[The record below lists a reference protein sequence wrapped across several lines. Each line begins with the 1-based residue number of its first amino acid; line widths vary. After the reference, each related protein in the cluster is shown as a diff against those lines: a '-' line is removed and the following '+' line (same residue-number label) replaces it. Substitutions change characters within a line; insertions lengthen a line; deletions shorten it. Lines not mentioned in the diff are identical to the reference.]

1 MSRRAA
7 GLRGRS
13 AKIIATLGPGS
24 SAPGTIRLLAEAG
37 VDVFRLNFSHG
48 EQEKHKKTYE
58 AIRMTEELL
67 GRPLAVLADMQ
78 GPKIRVGKFPGG
90 ALKLDMR
97 GEYDLIVG
105 KETDADNVIPV
116 PRAEILSVLEEGDT
130 ILADDGLLIFT
141 VIKAGKNPR
150 VRSELPGVLKDRKG
164 FTVRG
169 KALPVPAL
177 SEKDRSDLAFAL
189 DMGVDIIALSFVQ
202 TVADI
207 DEARGLIG
215 DRAMIVA
222 KLEKPAAIDNLDAI
236 IEATDAVMIARGD
249 LGVEFPPEEV
259 PLIQRRIVRVA
270 RNAAKPVIVATQ
282 MLESMVE
289 NAAPTRAEASDVAT
303 AVYQGVDAVMLSAE
317 TAVGRHPA
325 TAVAIMNRIIRAVE
339 GADDYRQALVQ
350 YDGGGDQRD
359 DVDTTAQ
366 AVMDIA
372 ERNDTP
378 LALRTGD
385 IFRLAQFSRVR
396 GKQAILYGSLDDKR
410 LRQAQM
416 LWGVHAAEMEP
427 GDDWARR
434 LMLSAEQGGP
444 VTYAMWRGCDG
455 VWAWEMGVEDEA
467 L

>member
-1 MSRRAA
+1 MRKPAA

-13 AKIIATLGPGS
+13 AKIVATLGPGS

-48 EQEKHKKTYE
+48 EQEKHKRTCDV
-58 AIRMTEELL
+58 IRMTEDLL
-67 GRPLAVLADMQ
+67 GRPLAVLADLQ
-78 GPKIRVGKFPGG
+78 GPKIRVGQFPGG
-90 ALKLDMR
+90 ALKLEMR
-97 GEYDLIVG
+97 GEYDLVVG
-105 KETDADNVIPV
+105 AETDQANTIPV
-116 PRAEILSVLEEGDT
+116 PRAEILSVLAEGDT

-141 VIKAGKNPR
+141 VVQAGESPR

-169 KALPVPAL
+169 KTLPVPAL
-177 SEKDRSDLAFAL
+177 SQKDRSDLAFAL
-189 DMGVDIIALSFVQ
+189 EMGVDIIALSFVQ
-202 TVADI
+202 TVEDI
-207 DEARGLIG
+207 QEARDLIG
-215 DRAMIVA
+215 DQAMIVA
-222 KLEKPAAIDNLDAI
+222 KLEKPAAIENLEGI
-236 IEATDAVMIARGD
+236 IDATDAVMIARGD

-303 AVYQGVDAVMLSAE
+303 AIYQGVDAVMLSAE

-339 GADDYRQALVQ
+339 KADDYGQALVQ
-350 YDGGGDQRD
+350 YDGGGCARD
-359 DVDTTAQ
+359 DVDTTAR
-366 AVMDIA
+366 AVMEIA
-372 ERNDTP
+372 ERNQTP

-396 GKQAILYGSLDDKR
+396 GSEPILYGSVDQKR
-410 LRQAQM
+410 LRQAQL
-416 LWGVHAAEMEP
+416 LWGVNAAMMEP
-427 GDDWARR
+427 GDDWASR
-434 LMLSAEQGGP
+434 LMSTASLTGA
-444 VTYAMWRGCDG
+444 VTYAKWCGTEDR
-455 VWAWEMGVEDEA
+455 WAWEMGVETCE
-467 L
+467 

>member
-1 MSRRAA
+1 MTRRAA

-13 AKIIATLGPGS
+13 AKIVATLGPGS

-37 VDVFRLNFSHG
+37 VDVFRLNYSHG
-48 EQEKHKKTYE
+48 EQEKHKKTCD
-58 AIRMTEELL
+58 AIRMTEDLL
-67 GRPLAVLADMQ
+67 GRPIAVLADLQ
-78 GPKIRVGKFPGG
+78 GPKIRVGKFPDG

-97 GEYDLIVG
+97 GEYDLVVG
-105 KETDADNVIPV
+105 AETDKANTIPV
-116 PRAEILSVLEEGDT
+116 PRAEILSVLEVGDT

-141 VIKAGKNPR
+141 VIEAGEKPR
-150 VRSELPGVLKDRKG
+150 VRSDLPGTLKDRKG

-189 DMGVDIIALSFVQ
+189 EMGVDIIALSFVQ

-207 DEARGLIG
+207 EEARDLIG
-215 DRAMIVA
+215 DKAMIVA
-222 KLEKPAAIDNLDAI
+222 KLEKPAAIDNLEAI
-236 IEATDAVMIARGD
+236 IDATDAVMIARGD

-339 GADDYRQALVQ
+339 KADDYRQALVQ
-350 YDGGGDQRD
+350 YDGGGACND
-359 DVDTTAQ
+359 DVDTTAA
-366 AVMDIA
+366 AVMELA
-372 ERNDTP
+372 ERNDSP

-396 GKQAILYGSLDDKR
+396 GRQPILYGSLDEKR
-410 LRQAQM
+410 LRQAQL
-416 LWGVHAAEMEP
+416 LWGVDAAEMAP

-434 LMLSAEQGGP
+434 LMATAALDGP
-444 VTYAMWRGCDG
+444 VTYAMWRGEKG
-455 VWAWEMGVEDEA
+455 RWAWEMGVES
-467 L
+467 

>member
-1 MSRRAA
+1 MSKKSA

-48 EQEKHKKTYE
+48 EQEKHKKTCDV
-58 AIRMTEELL
+58 IRMTEDML
-67 GRPLAVLADMQ
+67 GRPLAVLADLQ
-78 GPKIRVGKFPGG
+78 GPKIRVGKFPDG
-90 ALKLDMR
+90 ALKLEMR
-97 GEYDLIVG
+97 GEYDLVVG
-105 KETDADNVIPV
+105 QETDKAGVIPV

-141 VIKAGKNPR
+141 VIAAGDKPR

-207 DEARGLIG
+207 EEARGLIG

-222 KLEKPAAIDNLDAI
+222 KLEKPAAIDNLDGI

-350 YDGGGDQRD
+350 YDGGGDNRD

-396 GKQAILYGSLDDKR
+396 GKQTILYGSLDEKR
-410 LRQAQM
+410 LRQSQM
-416 LWGVHAAEMEP
+416 LWGIHAAGMEP

-434 LMLSAEQGGP
+434 LMSSASQQGP
-444 VTYAMWRGCDG
+444 VTYAMWRGGDG
-455 VWAWEMGVEDEA
+455 VWAWEMGVEG
-467 L
+467 

>member
-48 EQEKHKKTYE
+48 EQEKHKKTYD

-105 KETDADNVIPV
+105 DETDAENVIPV

-141 VIKAGKNPR
+141 VIKAGKKPR

-189 DMGVDIIALSFVQ
+189 DMGADIIALSFVQ

-207 DEARGLIG
+207 EEARGLIG

-339 GADDYRQALVQ
+339 RADDYRQALVQ
-350 YDGGGDQRD
+350 YDGGGDKRD

-396 GKQAILYGSLDDKR
+396 GKQAIVYGSLDEKR

-434 LMLSAEQGGP
+434 LMMSAEQDGP

>member
-1 MSRRAA
+1 MSKRAA

-48 EQEKHKKTYE
+48 EQEKHKKTCDV
-58 AIRMTEELL
+58 IRMTEELL
-67 GRPLAVLADMQ
+67 GRPLAVLADLQ

-90 ALKLDMR
+90 ALKLEMR
-97 GEYDLIVG
+97 GEYDLVVG
-105 KETDADNVIPV
+105 QETDADNVIPV
-116 PRAEILSVLEEGDT
+116 PRAEILTVLEEGDT

-141 VIKAGKNPR
+141 VIEAGEKPR

-189 DMGVDIIALSFVQ
+189 EMGVDIVALSFVQ

-207 DEARGLIG
+207 EEARGLIG

-236 IEATDAVMIARGD
+236 IDATDAVMIARGD

-350 YDGGGDQRD
+350 YDGGGEKRD

-366 AVMDIA
+366 AVMEIA
-372 ERNDTP
+372 ERNTTP

-396 GKQAILYGSLDDKR
+396 GKQPILYGSLDEKR

-416 LWGVHAAEMEP
+416 LWGVHSAEMEP

-434 LMLSAEQGGP
+434 LMTSAGQEGP

-455 VWAWEMGVEDEA
+455 VWAWEMGVED
-467 L
+467 

>member
-1 MSRRAA
+1 MSKRAA

-48 EQEKHKKTYE
+48 EQEKHKKTCE
-58 AIRMTEELL
+58 VIRMTEELL
-67 GRPLAVLADMQ
+67 GRPLAVLADLQ

-90 ALKLDMR
+90 ALKLEMR
-97 GEYDLIVG
+97 GEYDLVVG
-105 KETDADNVIPV
+105 QETDAENVIPV
-116 PRAEILSVLEEGDT
+116 PRAEILTVLEEGDT

-141 VIKAGKNPR
+141 VIEAGEKPR
-150 VRSELPGVLKDRKG
+150 VRSELPGILKDRKG

-189 DMGVDIIALSFVQ
+189 EMGVDIVALSFVQ

-207 DEARGLIG
+207 EEARGLIG

-236 IEATDAVMIARGD
+236 IDATDAVMIARGD

-350 YDGGGDQRD
+350 YDGGGEKRD

-366 AVMDIA
+366 AVMEIA
-372 ERNDTP
+372 ERNTTP

-396 GKQAILYGSLDDKR
+396 GKQPILYGSLDEKR

-416 LWGVHAAEMEP
+416 LWGVHAAEMAP

-434 LMLSAEQGGP
+434 LMTSAEQKGA
-444 VTYAMWRGCDG
+444 VTYAMGRSCR
-455 VWAWEMGVEDEA
+455 
-467 L
+467 

>member
-1 MSRRAA
+1 MSTQAA

-13 AKIIATLGPGS
+13 AKIVATLGPGS

-48 EQEKHKKTYE
+48 EQAKHKLTYE
-58 AIRMTEELL
+58 TIRRTEELV
-67 GRPLAVLADMQ
+67 GRPLAVLADLQ
-78 GPKIRVGKFPGG
+78 GPKIRVGKFPDG
-90 ALKLDMR
+90 ALKLEMR
-97 GEYDLIVG
+97 GEYDLVVG
-105 KETDADNVIPV
+105 AETDAPKTIAV
-116 PRAEILSVLEEGDT
+116 PRKEILSVLEEGDT

-141 VIKAGKNPR
+141 VTQAGETPK

-189 DMGVDIIALSFVQ
+189 EMGVDIVALSFVQ

-207 DEARGLIG
+207 EEARGLIG
-215 DRAMIVA
+215 DKAMIVA
-222 KLEKPAAIDNLDAI
+222 KLEKPAAIDNLDGI

-339 GADDYRQALVQ
+339 KADDYRQALVQ
-350 YDGGGDQRD
+350 YDGGGDAHD
-359 DVDTTAQ
+359 DVDTTAK
-366 AVMDIA
+366 AVMEIA

-385 IFRLAQFSRVR
+385 VFRLAQFSRVR
-396 GKQAILYGSLDDKR
+396 GQQPILYGSLDAKR

-416 LWGVHAAEMEP
+416 LWGIHPVAMAP
-427 GDDWARR
+427 GEDWAAR
-434 LMLSAEQGGP
+434 LMETASLNGP
-444 VTYAMWRGCDG
+444 VTYAMWRGG
-455 VWAWEMGVEDEA
+455 EGLWAWEMGVRG
-467 L
+467 

>member
-1 MSRRAA
+1 MANEAA

-48 EQEKHKKTYE
+48 EHDKHKATFD
-58 AIRMTEELL
+58 AIRRTETLL
-67 GRPLAVLADMQ
+67 GRPLAVLADLQ

-90 ALKLDMR
+90 ALKLKMR
-97 GEYDLIVG
+97 GEYDLVVG
-105 KETDADNVIPV
+105 PETDAPDTIAV
-116 PRAEILSVLEEGDT
+116 PRQEILSVLEPGDT

-141 VIKAGKNPR
+141 VIEAGPSPR
-150 VRSELPGVLKDRKG
+150 VRSELPGLLKDRKG

-177 SEKDRSDLAFAL
+177 SEKDRNDLAFAL
-189 DMGVDIIALSFVQ
+189 EMGVDIVALSFVQ
-202 TVADI
+202 TVDDI
-207 DEARGLIG
+207 QEARGLIG

-222 KLEKPAAIDNLDAI
+222 KLEKPAAIENLEDI
-236 IEATDAVMIARGD
+236 IDATDAVMIARGD

-259 PLIQRRIVRVA
+259 PLIQRRIVRVS

-303 AVYQGVDAVMLSAE
+303 AIYQGVDAVMLSAE

-339 GADDYRQALVQ
+339 KADDYRQALVQ
-350 YDGGGDQRD
+350 YDGGGAARD
-359 DVDTTAQ
+359 DVDTTAR
-366 AVMDIA
+366 AGMEIA
-372 ERNDTP
+372 ERNHTP

-396 GKQAILYGSLDDKR
+396 GGQPILYGSLDQKR

-416 LWGVHAAEMEP
+416 LWGIHPATMEP
-427 GDDWARR
+427 TDDWALQ
-434 LMLSAEQGGP
+434 LMQTAALSGP
-444 VTYAMWRGCDG
+444 VTYAMWRGG
-455 VWAWEMGVEDEA
+455 EGLWAWEMGVQS
-467 L
+467 

>member
-1 MSRRAA
+1 MSKRAA

-48 EQEKHKKTYE
+48 EQEKHKRTCDV
-58 AIRMTEELL
+58 IRMTEELL
-67 GRPLAVLADMQ
+67 GRPLAVLADLQ
-78 GPKIRVGKFPGG
+78 GPKIRVGKFPDG
-90 ALKLDMR
+90 ALKLEMR
-97 GEYDLIVG
+97 GEYDLVVG
-105 KETDADNVIPV
+105 QDTEDAGVIPV

-141 VIKAGKNPR
+141 VIKAGKEPR

-207 DEARGLIG
+207 EEARGLIG

-339 GADDYRQALVQ
+339 RADDYRQALVQ
-350 YDGGGDQRD
+350 YDGGGEKRD

-366 AVMDIA
+366 AVMGIA

-396 GKQAILYGSLDDKR
+396 GKQPILYGSLDEKR

-416 LWGVHAAEMEP
+416 LWGVHGAAMEP

-434 LMLSAEQGGP
+434 LMSSAEQAGP

-455 VWAWEMGVEDEA
+455 VWAWEMGVEEK
-467 L
+467 

>member
-1 MSRRAA
+1 
-7 GLRGRS
+7 
-13 AKIIATLGPGS
+13 
-24 SAPGTIRLLAEAG
+24 
-37 VDVFRLNFSHG
+37 
-48 EQEKHKKTYE
+48 
-58 AIRMTEELL
+58 
-67 GRPLAVLADMQ
+67 
-78 GPKIRVGKFPGG
+78 
-90 ALKLDMR
+90 
-97 GEYDLIVG
+97 
-105 KETDADNVIPV
+105 
-116 PRAEILSVLEEGDT
+116 
-130 ILADDGLLIFT
+130 
-141 VIKAGKNPR
+141 
-150 VRSELPGVLKDRKG
+150 RKG

-189 DMGVDIIALSFVQ
+189 EMGVDIIALSFVQ
-202 TVADI
+202 TVEDI
-207 DEARGLIG
+207 EEARGLIG

-236 IEATDAVMIARGD
+236 VEATDAVMIARGD

-339 GADDYRQALVQ
+339 KADDYRQALVQ
-350 YDGGGDQRD
+350 YDGGGEASD
-359 DVDTTAQ
+359 DVDTTAS
-366 AVMDIA
+366 AVMEIA
-372 ERNDTP
+372 QRNDTP

-396 GKQAILYGSLDDKR
+396 GTQPILYGSLDQKR
-410 LRQAQM
+410 LRQAQL
-416 LWGVHAAEMEP
+416 LWGVNSANMAP

-434 LMLSAEQGGP
+434 LMSTASLDGP
-444 VTYAMWRGCDG
+444 VTYAMWRGGDG
-455 VWAWEMGVEDEA
+455 VWAWEMGVET
-467 L
+467 

>member
-1 MSRRAA
+1 MSKKSA

-48 EQEKHKKTYE
+48 EQEKHKQTCE
-58 AIRMTEELL
+58 HIRRTEEFL
-67 GRPLAVLADMQ
+67 GRPLAVLADLQ

-90 ALKLDMR
+90 SLKLDMR

-105 KETDADNVIPV
+105 QETDAANVIPV

-141 VIKAGKNPR
+141 VIQAGDKPR

-169 KALPVPAL
+169 KTLPVPAL

-189 DMGVDIIALSFVQ
+189 EMNVDIVALSFVQ
-202 TVADI
+202 TVEDI
-207 DEARGLIG
+207 QEARSLIG
-215 DRAMIVA
+215 DQAMIVA
-222 KLEKPAAIDNLDAI
+222 KLEKPAAIDNLEDIVA
-236 IEATDAVMIARGD
+236 ATDAVMIARGD

-259 PLIQRRIVRVA
+259 PLIQRKIVRVA

-339 GADDYRQALVQ
+339 RADDYRQALVQ
-350 YDGGGDQRD
+350 YDGGGETRD
-359 DVDTTAQ
+359 DVEGGLVENAREGELRR
-366 AVMDIA
+366 VL
-372 ERNDTP
+372 
-378 LALRTGD
+378 LAKLC
-385 IFRLAQFSRVR
+385 
-396 GKQAILYGSLDDKR
+396 
-410 LRQAQM
+410 
-416 LWGVHAAEMEP
+416 HAANGHAP
-427 GDDWARR
+427 
-434 LMLSAEQGGP
+434 
-444 VTYAMWRGCDG
+444 WRVGS
-455 VWAWEMGVEDEA
+455 E
-467 L
+467 

>member
-1 MSRRAA
+1 MNKRAA

-48 EQEKHKKTYE
+48 EQEKHKKTCDV
-58 AIRMTEELL
+58 IRMTEEFL
-67 GRPLAVLADMQ
+67 GRPLAVLADLQ

-90 ALKLDMR
+90 ELKLEMR
-97 GEYDLIVG
+97 GEYDLVVG
-105 KETDADNVIPV
+105 KETQDAGVIPV

-141 VIKAGKNPR
+141 VIQAGKKPR

-207 DEARGLIG
+207 EEARSLIG

-236 IEATDAVMIARGD
+236 IDATDAVMIARGD

-339 GADDYRQALVQ
+339 RADDYRQALVQ
-350 YDGGGDQRD
+350 YDGGGDKRD

-366 AVMDIA
+366 AVMEIA
-372 ERNDTP
+372 ERNNTP

-396 GKQAILYGSLDDKR
+396 GKQPILYGSLDEKR
-410 LRQAQM
+410 LRQSQM
-416 LWGVHAAEMEP
+416 LWGVHAAAMEP
-427 GDDWARR
+427 GDDWSRR
-434 LMLSAEQGGP
+434 LMSSAAQKGP

-455 VWAWEMGVEDEA
+455 VWAWEMGVEE
-467 L
+467 

>member
-1 MSRRAA
+1 MNRRAA
-7 GLRGRS
+7 GLRGRC
-13 AKIIATLGPGS
+13 AKIVATLGPGS

-48 EQEKHKKTYE
+48 EQEKHKKTCD
-58 AIRMTEELL
+58 AIRMTEDLL
-67 GRPLAVLADMQ
+67 GRPIAVLADLQ
-78 GPKIRVGKFPGG
+78 GPKIRVGKFPDG

-97 GEYDLIVG
+97 GEYDLVVG
-105 KETDADNVIPV
+105 AETDQANTIPV
-116 PRAEILSVLEEGDT
+116 PRAEILSVLEVGDT

-141 VIKAGKNPR
+141 VVEAGERPR
-150 VRSELPGVLKDRKG
+150 VRSELPGTLKDRKG

-189 DMGVDIIALSFVQ
+189 EMGVDIIALSFVQ

-207 DEARGLIG
+207 EEARALIG
-215 DRAMIVA
+215 DKAMIVA
-222 KLEKPAAIDNLDAI
+222 KLEKPAAIDNLKAI
-236 IEATDAVMIARGD
+236 IDATDAVMIARGD

-339 GADDYRQALVQ
+339 KADDYRQALVQ
-350 YDGGGDQRD
+350 YDGGGACND
-359 DVDTTAQ
+359 DVDTTAA
-366 AVMDIA
+366 AVMELA
-372 ERNDTP
+372 ERNNSP

-396 GKQAILYGSLDDKR
+396 GQQPILYGSLDEKR
-410 LRQAQM
+410 LRQAQL
-416 LWGVHAAEMEP
+416 LWGVDAAEMAP

-434 LMLSAEQGGP
+434 LMATAALEGP
-444 VTYAMWRGCDG
+444 VTYAMWRGAEG
-455 VWAWEMGVEDEA
+455 RWAWEMGVEG
-467 L
+467 

>member
-1 MSRRAA
+1 MSRMAA

-13 AKIIATLGPGS
+13 AKIVATLGPGS

-48 EQEKHKKTYE
+48 EQAKHKQTYE
-58 AIRMTEELL
+58 FIRQTEDLL

-90 ALKLDMR
+90 ELQLKMR

-105 KETDADNVIPV
+105 QETDAADTIPV

-141 VIKAGKNPR
+141 VIAAGDAPR

-189 DMGVDIIALSFVQ
+189 EMGVDIIALSFVQ

-207 DEARGLIG
+207 EEARGLIG

-222 KLEKPAAIDNLDAI
+222 KLEKPAAIDNLDGI
-236 IEATDAVMIARGD
+236 IAATDAVMIARGD

-259 PLIQRRIVRVA
+259 PLIQRKIVRVS
-270 RNAAKPVIVATQ
+270 RNAGKPVIVATQ

-339 GADDYRQALVQ
+339 KADDYHQALVQ
-350 YDGGGDQRD
+350 YDGGGDARD
-359 DVDTTAQ
+359 DVDT
-366 AVMDIA
+366 
-372 ERNDTP
+372 
-378 LALRTGD
+378 
-385 IFRLAQFSRVR
+385 
-396 GKQAILYGSLDDKR
+396 
-410 LRQAQM
+410 
-416 LWGVHAAEMEP
+416 
-427 GDDWARR
+427 
-434 LMLSAEQGGP
+434 
-444 VTYAMWRGCDG
+444 
-455 VWAWEMGVEDEA
+455 
-467 L
+467 

>member
-1 MSRRAA
+1 MSRLAA
-7 GLRGRS
+7 GIRGRS
-13 AKIIATLGPGS
+13 AKIVATLGPGS

-48 EQEKHKKTYE
+48 EQEKHKQTCE
-58 AIRMTEELL
+58 VIRKTEELL
-67 GRPLAVLADMQ
+67 GRPIAVLADLQ

-90 ALKLDMR
+90 ALKLEMR
-97 GEYDLIVG
+97 GEYDLVVG
-105 KETDADNVIPV
+105 PETDQPNTIPV
-116 PRAEILSVLEEGDT
+116 PRAEILGVLEEGDT

-141 VIKAGKNPR
+141 VVSAGDAPK

-189 DMGVDIIALSFVQ
+189 EMGVDIIALSFVQ
-202 TVADI
+202 TVEDI
-207 DEARGLIG
+207 NEARGLIG
-215 DRAMIVA
+215 DQAMIVA

-236 IEATDAVMIARGD
+236 VEATDAVMIARGD

-339 GADDYRQALVQ
+339 KADDYRQALVQ
-350 YDGGGDQRD
+350 YDGGGEASD
-359 DVDTTAQ
+359 DVDTTAS
-366 AVMDIA
+366 AVMEIA

-396 GKQAILYGSLDDKR
+396 GTQPILYGSLDLKR
-410 LRQAQM
+410 LRQAQL
-416 LWGVHAAEMEP
+416 LWGVNSANMAP

-434 LMLSAEQGGP
+434 LMSTASLEGP
-444 VTYAMWRGCDG
+444 VTYAMWRGGDG
-455 VWAWEMGVEDEA
+455 VWAWEMGVEA
-467 L
+467 

>member
-105 KETDADNVIPV
+105 DETDAENVIPV

-141 VIKAGKNPR
+141 VIQAGKKPR

-177 SEKDRSDLAFAL
+177 SKKDRSDLAFAL
-189 DMGVDIIALSFVQ
+189 DMGADIIALSFVQ

-207 DEARGLIG
+207 EEARGLIG

-372 ERNDTP
+372 ERNNTP

-396 GKQAILYGSLDDKR
+396 GKQAIVYGSLDEKR

-434 LMLSAEQGGP
+434 LMMSAEQDGP

-467 L
+467 V

>member
-1 MSRRAA
+1 MSRTAA

-13 AKIIATLGPGS
+13 AKIVATLGPGS

-48 EQEKHKKTYE
+48 EQEKHKRTCE
-58 AIRMTEELL
+58 VIRMTEDLL
-67 GRPLAVLADMQ
+67 GRPLAVLADLQ

-90 ALKLDMR
+90 ELKLDMR

-105 KETDADNVIPV
+105 AETDQPNTIPV

-141 VIKAGKNPR
+141 VIEAGKTAR

-189 DMGVDIIALSFVQ
+189 EMEVDIIALSFVQ
-202 TVADI
+202 TVEDI
-207 DEARGLIG
+207 EEARGLIG
-215 DRAMIVA
+215 DKAIIVA
-222 KLEKPAAIDNLDAI
+222 KLEKPAAIENLEGIVA
-236 IEATDAVMIARGD
+236 ATDAVMIARGD

-339 GADDYRQALVQ
+339 NADDYRQALVQ
-350 YDGGGDQRD
+350 YDGGGENND
-359 DVDTTAQ
+359 DVDTTAN
-366 AVMDIA
+366 AVMEIA
-372 ERNDTP
+372 ERNESP

-385 IFRLAQFSRVR
+385 LHRLAQFSRTR
-396 GKQAILYGSLDDKR
+396 GSQPILYGSLDHKR
-410 LRQAQM
+410 LRQAQL
-416 LWGVHAAEMEP
+416 LWGVNAAKMEP
-427 GDDWARR
+427 GEDWARR
-434 LMLSAEQGGP
+434 LMSSASLTGP
-444 VTYAMWRGCDG
+444 VTYAMWRGG
-455 VWAWEMGVEDEA
+455 EGLWAWEMGVEG
-467 L
+467 

>member
-1 MSRRAA
+1 MSKKSA

-24 SAPGTIRLLAEAG
+24 SSPGTIRLLAEAG

-48 EQEKHKKTYE
+48 EQEKHKQTCETIRSIE
-58 AIRMTEELL
+58 ALL
-67 GRPLAVLADMQ
+67 GRPLAVLADLQ

-90 ALKLDMR
+90 ALKLEMR
-97 GEYDLIVG
+97 GEYDLVVG
-105 KETDADNVIPV
+105 QETTEDNVIPM
-116 PRAEILSVLEEGDT
+116 PRAEILTVLEEGDT

-141 VIKAGKNPR
+141 VISAGDKPR

-169 KALPVPAL
+169 KTLPVPAL
-177 SEKDRSDLAFAL
+177 SEKDRDDLAFAL
-189 DMGVDIIALSFVQ
+189 DMEVDIIALSFVQ

-207 DEARGLIG
+207 EEARSLIG
-215 DRAMIVA
+215 DRAMIIA
-222 KLEKPAAIDNLDAI
+222 KLEKPAAIENLEDI
-236 IEATDAVMIARGD
+236 IDATDAVMIARGD

-270 RNAAKPVIVATQ
+270 RNAAKPVVVATQ

-303 AVYQGVDAVMLSAE
+303 AIYQGVDAVMLSAE

-339 GADDYRQALVQ
+339 RADDYHQALVQ
-350 YDGGGDQRD
+350 YDGGGESRD
-359 DVDTTAQ
+359 DVDTTALG
-366 AVMDIA
+366 VMRIA
-372 ERNDTP
+372 ERNETP

-396 GKQAILYGSLDDKR
+396 GKQPILYGSLDEKR
-410 LRQAQM
+410 LRQAQL
-416 LWGVHAAEMEP
+416 LWGIHAASMAP

-434 LMLSAEQGGP
+434 LMSSASLSGP
-444 VTYAMWRGCDG
+444 VTYAMWRGSDG
-455 VWAWEMGVEDEA
+455 VWAWEMGVES
-467 L
+467 

>member
-1 MSRRAA
+1 MTKRTA
-7 GLRGRS
+7 GVRQRS
-13 AKIIATLGPGS
+13 AKIVATLGPGS

-48 EQEKHKKTYE
+48 EHETHQRTYDF
-58 AIRMTEELL
+58 IRQTEELL

-78 GPKIRVGKFPGG
+78 GPKIRVGKFPDG
-90 ALKLDMR
+90 ALKLEMR
-97 GEYDLIVG
+97 AEYDLVVG
-105 KETDADNVIPV
+105 QETDQPNTIPV
-116 PRAEILSVLEEGDT
+116 PRKEILEVLEEGDT

-141 VIKAGKNPR
+141 VTQAGDTPK

-169 KALPVPAL
+169 KTLPVPAL
-177 SEKDRSDLAFAL
+177 SEKDHKDLAFAL

-202 TVADI
+202 TVSDI
-207 DEARGLIG
+207 EEARGIIG

-222 KLEKPAAIDNLDAI
+222 KLEKPAAIDNLEDI
-236 IEATDAVMIARGD
+236 VTATDAVMIARGD

-259 PLIQRRIVRVA
+259 PLIQRKIVRVS
-270 RNAAKPVIVATQ
+270 RNAGKPVIVATQ

-325 TAVAIMNRIIRAVE
+325 TAVAIMNRIIGAVE
-339 GADDYRQALVQ
+339 RADDYRQALVQ
-350 YDGGGDQRD
+350 YDGGGESRD
-359 DVDTTAQ
+359 DVDTTAK
-366 AVMDIA
+366 AVMEIA
-372 ERNDTP
+372 ERNQTP

-396 GKQAILYGSLDDKR
+396 GGQPILYGSVDEKR
-410 LRQAQM
+410 LRQAQL
-416 LWGVHAAEMEP
+416 LWGIHPMPMEA
-427 GDDWARR
+427 GDDWSRR
-434 LMLSAEQGGP
+434 LMQSAALTGP

-455 VWAWEMGVEDEA
+455 VWAWEMGVEA
-467 L
+467 

>member
-455 VWAWEMGVEDEA
+455 VWAWEMGVENEA

>member
-1 MSRRAA
+1 MTRMAA

-13 AKIIATLGPGS
+13 AKIVATLGPGS

-48 EQEKHKKTYE
+48 EQEKHKQTYDF
-58 AIRMTEELL
+58 IRQTEELL

-90 ALKLDMR
+90 ELALKMR
-97 GEYDLIVG
+97 GEYDLVVG
-105 KETDADNVIPV
+105 KETDVSDTIPV
-116 PRAEILSVLEEGDT
+116 PREEILSVLEEGDT

-141 VIKAGKNPR
+141 VIAAGAKPR

-207 DEARGLIG
+207 EEARGLIG

-222 KLEKPAAIDNLDAI
+222 KLEKPAAIDNLDGI
-236 IEATDAVMIARGD
+236 IDATDAVMIARGD

-259 PLIQRRIVRVA
+259 PLIQRKIVRVS
-270 RNAAKPVIVATQ
+270 RNAGKPVIVATQ

-339 GADDYRQALVQ
+339 KADDYRQALVQ
-350 YDGGGDQRD
+350 YDGGGDSRD

-366 AVMDIA
+366 AVMEIA

-396 GKQAILYGSLDDKR
+396 GKQPILYGSLDKKR
-410 LRQAQM
+410 LRQAQL
-416 LWGVHAAEMEP
+416 LWGIHAATMEP
-427 GDDWARR
+427 GDDWSRR
-434 LMLSAEQGGP
+434 LMETASLAGP
-444 VTYAMWRGCDG
+444 VTYAMWRGGNG
-455 VWAWEMGVEDEA
+455 VWAWEMGVEST
-467 L
+467 